1 METDFVN
8 GHTRETD
15 DDVVVYLQ
23 IFLFAY
29 KYTFYIKN
37 AMKVGNMLD
46 LLLICSQVQ

>member
-15 DDVVVYLQ
+15 DDVVYLQ

-29 KYTFYIKN
+29 KYTFYI
-37 AMKVGNMLD
+37 
-46 LLLICSQVQ
+46 